1 MEGREE
7 KGNPGERKKKE
18 ENKEN
23 SEKAQ
28 YSNGPQEGNHRFIG
42 KIIMET
48 QMPKEWE
55 EANYKDK
62 YAKERN
68 STR

>member
-42 KIIMET
+42 KIIMKN
-48 QMPKEWE
+48 QMPKE
-55 EANYKDK
+55 
-62 YAKERN
+62 
-68 STR
+68 